1 MDSARMPP
9 ALENRGSSLKKSKNF
24 QDKKAGGA
32 RGLKPAAEQDFSAKE
47 PGPVERQSPADIA
60 GRISKE
66 ATACVF

>member
-1 MDSARMPP
+1 MTP
-9 ALENRGSSLKKSKNF
+9 AFHRPRVVIKKSKNF
-24 QDKKAGGA
+24 QDKKVGGA
-32 RGLKPAAEQDFSAKE
+32 RGLKPIAEQDFRVKE